1 MKDIKGTMLSIGEQ
15 VCIQEDIPSVNG
27 MLYKNTKVIV
37 KERGATKTRKS
48 NTIRVEDAVGRCYWI
63 SNADILIG

>member
-1 MKDIKGTMLSIGEQ
+1 MSATKKESKGTIVKDTQ
-15 VCIQEDIPSVNG
+15 TTNG
-27 MLYKNTKVIV
+27 MLYKNAKVIV
-37 KERGATKTRKS
+37 KERGSTKTRKS